1 VDAIFSL
8 LALLFAAPA
17 LSVRQF
23 PAVQPGTVATP
34 TSFGFDDL
42 LQRLERAVQANGLMV
57 IAKPSASRN
66 AAGRGIQISGNAV
79 ILAFNN
85 DFALRLLQAS
95 VPAGFEAPMRLYVT
109 ENPDRTATV
118 TYRTA
123 TALFAPYDTP
133 DLAPLAGD
141 LDQLFAKIVT
151 EATRS

>member
-1 VDAIFSL
+1 MEAIFAL
-8 LALLFAAPA
+8 LALLLAAPA
-17 LSVRQF
+17 LSVRQS
-23 PAVQPGTVATP
+23 PAAQPGTVATP
-34 TSFGFDDL
+34 TPFGFDDL
-42 LQRLERAVQANGLMV
+42 LQRLEQAVQANGLLL

-95 VPAGFEAPMRLYVT
+95 IPAGFEAPMRLYVT

-123 TALFAPYDTP
+123 TALFAPYETP
-133 DLAPLAGD
+133 DLAPLAAD
-141 LDQLFAKIVT
+141 LDRLFAKIVA